1 MRLTA
6 QAARTMA
13 RAQTRRTSATRHAV
27 SACSLRPANV
37 IPLVVPLARFSAW
50 MARIQADGIAEEETN
65 GSAISRRPRAPRQ
78 SPRSGSPRNRARD
91 PGPHEIGPPRSGS
104 PRNRA
109 SDLVGWLVGWSSR
122 VELPP
127 RRRRRVTH
135 LASGRRSRHS
145 PEIVDRFTPSA
156 IGNRWAL

>member
-1 MRLTA
+1 MN
-6 QAARTMA
+6 
-13 RAQTRRTSATRHAV
+13 RAKRHAV

-65 GSAISRRPRAPRQ
+65 GSAISRRPRGPSTIAP
-78 SPRSGSPRNRARD
+78 
-91 PGPHEIGPPRSGS
+91 
-104 PRNRA
+104 
-109 SDLVGWLVGWSSR
+109 GWSSG

-127 RRRRRVTH
+127 GRRRRVTP

-145 PEIVDRFTPSA
+145 PEIADRFALSA